1 MKKQDKNTKKTNPVS
16 PIELHLRKAEKIDK
30 LNAKIGHIDTK
41 IALLINQRAKV
52 FSELME

>member
-1 MKKQDKNTKKTNPVS
+1 MKKQEKNTKKTNPVS
-16 PIELHLRKAEKIDK
+16 PIELHFRNAEKTDE
-30 LNAKIGHIDTK
+30 LNARIRHIDTK